1 MALSSML
8 LGQLLAGGVVGFVLY
23 RLFQIFTDPLRSI
36 PGPTLAKF
44 TRYSYTRQLS
54 RGDFQKQNIELHRK
68 HGTAEQVHT
77 CFLILIF

>member
-1 MALSSML
+1 MMALSLML
-8 LGQLLAGGVVGFVLY
+8 LGQLLAAGAVAVTFY

-36 PGPTLAKF
+36 PGPALAKF

-68 HGTAEQVHT
+68 HGTV
-77 CFLILIF
+77 